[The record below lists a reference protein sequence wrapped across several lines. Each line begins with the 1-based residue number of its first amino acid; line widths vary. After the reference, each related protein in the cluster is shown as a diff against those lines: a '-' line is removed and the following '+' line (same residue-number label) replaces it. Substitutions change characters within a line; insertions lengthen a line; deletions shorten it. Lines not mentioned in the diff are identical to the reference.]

1 MVHRQSLWMWIVR
14 RCLQRR
20 LEWETGKEPI
30 LIFTVA
36 VDIVS
41 MVSFLLGVCQETPPL
56 LKGTRT
62 ETKEYSEGKPYLIK
76 ILLVAKFHSE
86 YPSFYPQT
94 FPDYVLSSWLDS
106 SIFFVFRG
114 IV

>member
-1 MVHRQSLWMWIVR
+1 MVHKQSLWLWIVR
-14 RCLQRR
+14 RCLQRT

-41 MVSFLLGVCQETPPL
+41 MVSFLLGGCQETSPF

-62 ETKEYSEGKPYLIK
+62 ETKEDSEGKPYLINF
-76 ILLVAKFHSE
+76 LLMAKFHSE
-86 YPSFYPQT
+86 HPSFFHKLFQT
-94 FPDYVLSSWLDS
+94 MYY
-106 SIFFVFRG
+106 
-114 IV
+114 